1 MDNLWDSFLSTGG
14 ADSEEPENLWDNFL
28 PGRPRR
34 NLSLLGA
41 DIAAVGGQQTVPL
54 QRFNPNRQRRDMSRF
69 GEDLR
74 EGGALGTIGVDPR
87 AQTEEMYGKDE
98 SGAFKR
104 HARSLGAGIVD
115 LAAVLP
121 AAAELGSDLNAAVVS
136 RIPTLGIDAL
146 QGAKDRYLDGVR
158 AYGGFASGLRSD
170 MKEGADELA
179 PESEGVVSDWKNRKG
194 FLGKASAVSEAV
206 TRGLPS
212 TLALLATGGGTGAVM
227 LGGAIAGLP
236 EYSQAKA
243 DGTDKRSALLG
254 AIGQGVVGGILERV
268 GIEGVLGT
276 KLPNAASYSL
286 WRDIRNA
293 ALKEG
298 LTESLQEANSY
309 AWQRLQGRE
318 AGSLADRMMNSGIV
332 GGFTGGAL
340 HGVTARLHASTETTE
355 RVASNREGGVSSD
368 EDVANRRVAD
378 YDSTWRSA
386 MDSYSAELEVETKK
400 ALERLPSQIKD
411 ADWLIEQQSAGNAY
425 LPDEL
430 SKAQPA
436 VLADA
441 RARERLRSQAHLP
454 EGMETQAGRI
464 EEVRRAVVQEA
475 QRRVQAKWNKTFEHI
490 ARESGATLPGDMAD
504 ATAEAATPQIV
515 GPSKK
520 PPTAPNEQVRQIA
533 REYVSRNG
541 NPAPD
546 FEGKYASLDHDLGRR
561 VADAYEGL
569 RHDPANPEVSRAYQS
584 FKNETLDQ
592 WQFLT
597 GRGVKFE
604 PWIAEGQPYV
614 SSDHMIADVRDNG
627 HLFFFTGGDMPADH
641 PLAEKTGVEVGGLP
655 LTYNDVFRAVHDYFG
670 HAKEGYQFGPRGE
683 ENAYQTHAKM
693 YSQEARRAL
702 TTETRGQ
709 NSWVNFGPQLRRPD
723 GSLPVAGEPG
733 FISPQ
738 SRPYAEQK
746 AGLLPEE
753 MGLLPEEL
761 SQRLQQV
768 ATEEDPSVAEGMSH
782 GGSDVSPEAINRV
795 ARRERY
801 LRITPGGQIIPIIND
816 VAAVDVRVNPGEVK
830 AVIGQDG
837 RIRVEEGR
845 PNGTQAK
852 ALMAMGAD
860 EHVPVHPLVDRS
872 ELTPETHEI
881 EEPEIDDELASLLG
895 GSYARNNLQ
904 APRVQAPAASP
915 EMASQAGAINTA
927 MFNPAN
933 WKKNPAPAK
942 VVYPNDQDIHDY
954 ASINNG
960 KTFSEAIQ
968 NFGRHLY
975 NQWFD
980 REAPLVRIAK
990 KVGDETL
997 PRLISLSRGVADI
1010 ARYPITRG
1018 TRIYDPNIGG
1028 YRYTGRGL
1036 KQIIGGADSE
1046 TMKDLS
1052 RYMAAERQIELHDR
1066 RQSSETKYAADRV
1079 AYRAAL
1085 DAVRQAKLNLQTKS
1099 PDRATRV
1106 ARMQAYE
1113 QARANVPTRPSMAGA
1128 IDVNPDAVQ
1137 RARETKQMIESR
1149 WGTRINELT
1158 GLAEDVRDWS
1168 KRAVIDPLR
1177 EVGYLSKERYQA
1189 ILDQNEKYAPFFRL
1203 VEELNGDLKPV
1214 NTTGKKNPVGKI
1226 HSDIDAGI
1234 INPLESMV
1242 LKAQQ
1247 IQKWVDRQRIRN
1259 YLADLTDANGNV
1271 NEVEQV
1277 TQNGRPVK
1285 NGPLVLEKKD
1295 TFSVFRNGD
1304 RLTYRASGE
1313 VMSALESLNPGQAD
1327 LVMKGLSFFAS
1338 MRRAGAT
1345 LGLGF
1350 ILRNPLRDQQTAAV
1364 NSKYGYVPYLDLV
1377 KGMIAASPFAKR
1389 LSPHM
1394 ADFYDEMHA
1403 VGALQGDMISADMK
1417 GAAYELQDLTR
1428 DKGPGQVYKD
1438 FRGFIRREGVLF
1450 PLHILSKQLELG
1462 TRVGAYVRARE
1473 GGATQMEAGVE
1484 ARDIT
1489 IDFRRM
1495 GNSAQKWNMI
1505 EAFSNAELQD
1515 IDIFRK
1521 RMTERPV
1528 ATGLK
1533 LLAYVTLPAMI
1544 NYAMNKDD
1552 EDYQQLQEWDKA
1564 MFYHP
1569 HKFSDGSFLRIPRP
1583 IGLMNV
1589 LFGYGAEKLLGHV
1602 NGKDPEAGKAFLNQV
1617 VEATPLHYLAGAGV
1631 DGYTPFNPK
1640 NYIDLIPTAFEPMAE
1655 SAFNYDSFRDAPVIP
1670 EGEQDLLPEYQG
1682 QDTLGPSALALGK
1695 MTGTSPYVAKHM
1707 VEGTFATLG
1716 KQAMT
1721 LADKAMGQDQ
1731 KVASDPLGVATFLG
1745 FRSARPIGFG
1755 SRPVSEF
1762 YKLEQQVSMAKST
1775 MADLKKK
1782 GNAEAYLD
1790 VMQKNPGIAAESIL
1804 SDTKKKLAKLRVA
1817 RRQIMAAEGLT
1828 PQDRA
1833 TLLLDI
1839 DTMATQVAGTTNMAV
1854 QDFLQA
1860 AENGYQ

>member
-1 MDNLWDSFLSTGG
+1 MSNLWDSFLSNGG
-14 ADSEEPENLWDNFL
+14 AADEEPENLWDSFL
-28 PGRPRR
+28 PSRPRR
-34 NLSLLGA
+34 DLSLLGA
-41 DIAAVGGQQTVPL
+41 DIAAAGGQQTVPL
-54 QRFNPNRQRRDMSRF
+54 QRFKPGRQHREMSRY
-69 GEDLR
+69 GEELR
-74 EGGALGTIGVDPR
+74 AGGALPTIDVDPR
-87 AQTEEMYGKDE
+87 AQQEQMYGKDE
-98 SGAFKR
+98 SGGFKR

-115 LAAVLP
+115 LAAIVP
-121 AAAELGSDLNAAVVS
+121 AAAELGADINAGIVS
-136 RIPTLGIDAL
+136 HIPTLGIDAL
-146 QGAKDRYLDGVR
+146 EGVKDKYLQGVR
-158 AYGGFASGLRSD
+158 AYGSGAASIRAD
-170 MKEGADELA
+170 MKSGADELA
-179 PESEGVVSDWKNRKG
+179 PESEGVINDLKNRKG
-194 FLGKASAVSEAV
+194 FFGKASAVTEAV

-212 TLALLATGGGTGAVM
+212 TLAILATGGGTGAVM

-236 EYSQAKA
+236 EYSQAKE
-243 DGTDKRSALLG
+243 DGTDKRTALLG

-268 GIEGVLGT
+268 GIEGVIGT
-276 KLPNAASYSL
+276 KLPHAASYAL

-318 AGSLADRMMNSGIV
+318 AGNLADRMMNSGIV

-340 HGVTARLHASTETTE
+340 HGVSARFHASTEVTE
-355 RVASNREGGVSSD
+355 KVASNRESGVSSD
-368 EDVANRRVAD
+368 ADVAARRVAD
-378 YDSTWRSA
+378 YDSTWRAA
-386 MDSYSAELEVETKK
+386 MDAYSVELDVETKK
-400 ALERLPSQIKD
+400 ALSKLGSQIKD
-411 ADWLIEQQSAGNAY
+411 ADWLIEQQSAGDAF

-436 VLADA
+436 VISDA
-441 RARERLRSQAHLP
+441 RARERLRSEAFLP
-454 EGMETQAGRI
+454 DGLDSKASRL
-464 EEVRRAVVQEA
+464 EEVRQAVTQEA
-475 QRRVQAKWNKTFEHI
+475 QRRVQAKWNKTFEKI
-490 ARESGATLPGDMAD
+490 ARETGATLPADMAD

-515 GPSKK
+515 GPSRK

-541 NPAPD
+541 APPLD
-546 FEGKYASLDHDLGRR
+546 FEGKYSSLDQELGKR
-561 VADAYEGL
+561 VADAYDSL
-569 RHDPANPEVSRAYQS
+569 RHDPNNPEVARAYQD

-604 PWIAEGQPYV
+604 PWVNEGQPYG
-614 SSDHMIADVRDNG
+614 SSDQMIADVRDNN

-641 PLAEKTGVEVGGLP
+641 PLAERVGVEAGGVP

-693 YSQEARRAL
+693 YSEGARRAL

-723 GSLPVAGEPG
+723 GSMPVAGDADFVPA
-733 FISPQ
+733 Q
-738 SRPYAEQK
+738 ARPYAEQK

-761 SQRLQQV
+761 VQRIEQV
-768 ATEEDPSVAEGMSH
+768 TREEDPTIADAMDH

-795 ARRERY
+795 AKKEQY
-801 LRITPGGQIIPIIND
+801 LRITPGGQIVPIIND
-816 VAAVDVRVNPGEVK
+816 VSAVDVRVNPGEVK
-830 AVIGQDG
+830 AVIGADG
-837 RIRVEEGR
+837 RVRVEGGR
-845 PNGTQAK
+845 PNATQTR

-860 EHVPVHPLVDRS
+860 EHVPVHPMTDRA
-872 ELTPETHEI
+872 ELTPDTHAI
-881 EEPEIDDELASLLG
+881 DAPEIDDELAALLG

-904 APRVQAPAASP
+904 APRVQAPGASP
-915 EMASQAGAINTA
+915 EMSGQAGAINTA

-933 WKKNPAPAK
+933 WKKNPTPAK
-942 VVYPNDQDIHDY
+942 VVYPNDQDITDY
-954 ASINNG
+954 SSVNNG

-975 NQWFD
+975 DQWFD
-980 REAPLVRIAK
+980 REAPLVRVAK

-997 PRLISLSRGVADI
+997 PRLVSLSRGVADI

-1036 KQIIGGADSE
+1036 KQIIGGVDSE

-1066 RQSSETKYAADRV
+1066 RQASEAQYAAEKG
-1079 AYRAAL
+1079 AYRNAL
-1085 DAVRQAKLNLQTKS
+1085 NVARQAKLDLQTKS

-1113 QARANVPTRPSMAGA
+1113 NAKAAIPKRPSLAGA

-1158 GLAEDVRDWS
+1158 GLADDVRDWS
-1168 KRAVIDPLR
+1168 KRAVLDPLR
-1177 EVGYLSKERYQA
+1177 EVGFLSKEKYQA

-1203 VEELNGDLKPV
+1203 MEELNGDLKPV

-1234 INPLESMV
+1234 VNPLESMV

-1259 YLADLTDANGNV
+1259 YLADLADANGNV

-1277 TQNGRPVK
+1277 TQNGKPLK
-1285 NGPLVLEKKD
+1285 NAPMVLEKKD
-1295 TFSVFRNGD
+1295 TFAVFRNGE
-1304 RLTYRASGE
+1304 RYAYRASNE

-1327 LVMKGLSFFAS
+1327 LIMKGLSFFAS

-1364 NSKYGYVPYLDLV
+1364 NSKYGYVPYYDLV
-1377 KGMIAASPFAKR
+1377 KGMVAASPFAKR
-1389 LSPHM
+1389 LAPHL
-1394 ADFYDEMHA
+1394 ADFYDEMHS
-1403 VGALQGDMISADMK
+1403 VGALQGDKVSVDMK
-1417 GAAYELQDLTR
+1417 GAAYELQDLTK
-1428 DKGPGQVYKD
+1428 DKGPGQIYKD
-1438 FRGFIRREGVLF
+1438 FRGFIRREGALF
-1450 PLHILSKQLELG
+1450 PLSILSKQLELG
-1462 TRVGAYVRARE
+1462 TRVGSYIRARE

-1489 IDFRRM
+1489 IDFRRY

-1505 EAFSNAELQD
+1505 EAFANAELQD

-1544 NYAMNKDD
+1544 NYAINKDD
-1552 EDYQQLQEWDKA
+1552 EDYQKLQEWDKA

-1569 HKFSDGSFLRIPRP
+1569 HKFSDGSYLRIPRP

-1589 LFGYGAEKLLGHV
+1589 LFGYGAEKMLQHV

-1655 SAFNYDSFRDAPVIP
+1655 SAFNYDTFRDAPVIP
-1670 EGEQDLLPEYQG
+1670 EGEQDILPEYQG
-1682 QDTLGPSALALGK
+1682 EDTLGPSALALGK
-1695 MTGTSPYVAKHM
+1695 MTGTSPYIAKHM

-1716 KQAMT
+1716 KQGMT

-1755 SRPVSEF
+1755 SRPVAEF
-1762 YKLEQQVSMAKST
+1762 YKLEKEVGIAKTT
-1775 MADLKKK
+1775 MSDLKKK

-1790 VMQKNPGIAAESIL
+1790 VMKKNPGIVASSIL
-1804 SDTKKKLAKLRVA
+1804 SETKKKLAKLRTA
-1817 RRQIMAAEGLT
+1817 RRQIMASEGLT

-1833 TLLLDI
+1833 HLLLDI
-1839 DTMATQVAGTTNMAV
+1839 DTMATQVAGTTNLAV
-1854 QDFLQA
+1854 RDFLQA
-1860 AENGYQ
+1860 AENDQ